1 MTISKRH
8 RILIASDGSLPAAAA
23 LATAVK
29 FPWGASCRAWAVV
42 ARSDWFR
49 PESQK
54 AQQVL
59 ARTFDAAADNARRA
73 LSLRW
78 KTGEV
83 LTRKEPP
90 VVAILREAERRNA
103 SVIVLGWRGHGVF
116 KRLLAGS
123 VARTVAADAK
133 CPVLI
138 VREAPRVI
146 RRFVVGYDCC
156 PNAQRALEFLCSL
169 DPPSRTRAVLVNV
182 IEPMPMPP
190 SGSLL
195 PATTRAYIRREIAAL
210 NANSLKNAK
219 QALDLAVAR
228 MKRCGWSATGVVR
241 VGAPLEGLLGA
252 AEDARAD
259 VLVLGARAV
268 SGVKRMLLG
277 SVANGALNLSKVP
290 VLLVR

>member
-1 MTISKRH
+1 MAISKRH
-8 RILIASDGSLPAAAA
+8 RVLIASDGSPPAEAA

-29 FPWGASCRAWAVV
+29 FPWSASCRARAVV
-42 ARSDWFR
+42 ARGKWFL

-54 AQQVL
+54 AQELL
-59 ARTFDAAADNARRA
+59 AQTFDAAADSARRA

-78 KTGEV
+78 KTGVVIIRE
-83 LTRKEPP
+83 EPP
-90 VVAILREAERRNA
+90 VVAILREAQRCNA
-103 SVIVLGWRGHGVF
+103 SVMVLGWRGHGAF

-133 CPVLI
+133 CAVLI

-169 DPPSRTRAVLVNV
+169 DPPSRSRAVLVNV
-182 IEPMPMPP
+182 VEPMPMPA
-190 SGSLL
+190 SSSLL
-195 PATTRAYIRREIAAL
+195 PASTRAYIRHEIAAL
-210 NANSLKNAK
+210 NAESLKKAK
-219 QALDLAVAR
+219 ESLDVAVAR

-241 VGAPLEGLLGA
+241 VGAPLESLLGA

-277 SVANGALNLSKVP
+277 SVANGALNFSKVP